1 MSIDFEN
8 FISSNEADT
17 AEFATKISEME
28 TPGTVIA
35 LYGNLG
41 AGKTVFSR
49 AFAKAIG
56 VTEAVSSPTYTIV
69 QEYKLDGALS
79 YLYHLDLY
87 RINNSRDAL
96 AFAVDEFLSDSNSYA
111 LLEWPERIE
120 DILPPDTVKIMI
132 EHQEDGTRKIYK
144 LK

>member
-1 MSIDFEN
+1 MKIEFED
-8 FISSNEADT
+8 FISQTEADT
-17 AEFATKISEME
+17 VEFAKKIAAMVS
-28 TPGTVIA
+28 PGTVIA

-49 AFAKAIG
+49 AFAAAIG
-56 VTEAVSSPTYTIV
+56 VKEAVSSPTYTIV
-69 QEYKLDGALS
+69 QEYQLDNPMS

-96 AFAVDEFLSDSNSYA
+96 DFAVDEFLSDSNSYA

-132 EHQEDGTRKIYK
+132 EHQADGSRKIYK
-144 LK
+144 M

>member
-1 MSIDFEN
+1 MKIDFED
-8 FISSNEADT
+8 FISRTEADT
-17 AEFATKISEME
+17 ADFAKKIAAMVS
-28 TPGTVIA
+28 PGTVIA

-49 AFAKAIG
+49 AFAAAIG
-56 VTEAVSSPTYTIV
+56 VKEAVSSPTYTIV
-69 QEYKLDGALS
+69 QEYQLDNPMS

-132 EHQEDGTRKIYK
+132 EHQADGSRKIYK
-144 LK
+144 M